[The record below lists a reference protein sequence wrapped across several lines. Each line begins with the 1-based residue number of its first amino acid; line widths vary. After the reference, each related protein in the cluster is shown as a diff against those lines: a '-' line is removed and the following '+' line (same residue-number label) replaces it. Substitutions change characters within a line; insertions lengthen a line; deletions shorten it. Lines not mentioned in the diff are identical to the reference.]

1 MTNLSLIALT
11 IQANQNKN
19 IKKNMKKMLLQITQA
34 FYITT
39 EFSRELLCGTD
50 STIHVDSH
58 HIAPAVA
65 WTESDFII
73 STMYVNRDMS
83 KQDSSQKLLR

>member
-1 MTNLSLIALT
+1 
-11 IQANQNKN
+11 
-19 IKKNMKKMLLQITQA
+19 MKKMLLQNTQA

-39 EFSRELLCGTD
+39 ECSRELLCGAD

-58 HIAPAVA
+58 YIVPAVA
-65 WTESDFII
+65 WTGSDFII

-83 KQDSSQKLLR
+83 KQASSQKLLR